1 MSHSGTYGEVWVDG
15 GGVCLRK
22 FTLGGVSG
30 LNWGGELFIF
40 RGEIS
45 CGDVL

>member
-1 MSHSGTYGEVWVDG
+1 M
-15 GGVCLRK
+15 GVVYVYRNLHW
-22 FTLGGVSG
+22 GGVSG
-30 LNWGGELFIF
+30 LNVGWGIIYF

>member
-1 MSHSGTYGEVWVDG
+1 MGVVYVYGNLHW
-15 GGVCLRK
+15 
-22 FTLGGVSG
+22 GGVSG